1 MAADVIRLDIVTPAG
16 ILLSEEVSAVQ
27 VPAALG
33 LMGILANHAPLM
45 TTLDIGAIK
54 YTKGGQDHFLAVC
67 GGFVEVKD
75 NVVIV
80 LADAA
85 ERAED
90 IDVARAKAAED
101 RAHERLSHKTKE
113 LDVARAELA
122 LHKALNRQKVANL
135 K

>member
-54 YTKGGQDHFLAVC
+54 
-67 GGFVEVKD
+67 
-75 NVVIV
+75 
-80 LADAA
+80 
-85 ERAED
+85 
-90 IDVARAKAAED
+90 
-101 RAHERLSHKTKE
+101 
-113 LDVARAELA
+113 
-122 LHKALNRQKVANL
+122 
-135 K
+135 